1 MATENNAIKPVQID
15 LSSLG
20 YQVLAQPQEVAPGLT
35 LIATGPDPSLAKS
48 NVPSNADAAITTRA
62 NQLLPGGGLNL
73 NATGQGVNVGV
84 WDQGQ
89 VLSTHQELTGRVTNI
104 DTGTT
109 SNHAT
114 HVAGTIGAKGVESAA
129 KGMAPNAQIR
139 SRDWNNDLAELDA
152 EAKAKNITL
161 SNHSY
166 GQATGWNGL
175 VSVNGVPTDLWTEDR
190 SKFSED
196 PDFGRYSADSQKL
209 DQTLYN
215 NKNLLSVWAA
225 ENERDDKFTG
235 ANGNKYVAYLS
246 APPGGGAPGFY
257 LIDPVASGLTA
268 PGPDGNAGTGYDSLP
283 TVQTAKNSLVVGAV
297 ADATWSGT
305 GAVRGGTVLPSSSS
319 GMTDDGRL
327 KVDLVAN
334 GDDLYSPIATG
345 NDKYASDS
353 GTSMAA
359 ANLTGTMALEYQTHR
374 ELAAGNFPAYRVQ
387 NIDGK
392 SQQRFQDPTK
402 PLSST
407 MKGLGIHTAKD
418 LGQTGPDYQYG
429 WGLLDGQKAATFL
442 GDLKATNKR
451 DLLKEGTYT
460 GTPWTARINSNGA
473 NKDGIKVTLAW
484 TDPAPTNLPART
496 LDNPASVLVNDL
508 NLSLKGPDGKIY
520 HPWVLDPN
528 NPSAPASK
536 GVNNRDNVE
545 QIFIPPNSPAGNY
558 TVVVEGP
565 ANTKQDFSIF
575 ATSVPQIQQGHGWG
589 DVHYKTFDGKYY
601 DFQGVG
607 EFIYARS
614 TVDDWQVQT
623 RQERWAPG
631 AHVSVN
637 KAFATTMDGYNVVL
651 DQKFAPNQRIKI
663 DGQSQTLNSGQ
674 SLNVGQSRI
683 TRNGSQYTFTY
694 AGPDRKLSTSDDDVV
709 IANDNPTYMNI
720 YVKPADYRADQL
732 EGLLGNADG
741 VINNDFTLRGGK
753 SLGANPSWADI
764 HGQFGESWRITQ
776 DESLFGTP
784 TMPKPAT
791 PPTEVSLETLDPA
804 VRDAAI
810 KKATEAGIPEGPFRD
825 GAALDFAITG
835 DQSFIDAAKQF
846 VDGLPESAKTVTPLP
861 PADPI
866 DPAALVDPVNPVNTV
881 EATPLAAIS
890 LAVSPSEV
898 AEDGT
903 ANLVYTF
910 TRTGDVT
917 TPLTVNYRVGGSATF
932 DADYTQSGTKVFTK
946 STGTITFAEGA
957 STATLT
963 IDPTKDT
970 VVEGNETIDISLVA
984 GNDYTIKTKDPITG
998 TITDGVKPDT
1008 TAPISNTFSPTDNAT
1023 DVAVTTNLVVKFSE
1037 AIEKGTGNLVIK
1049 KVSDDS
1055 VVETI
1060 DVTSSNVTVNGSEI
1074 TIDPRADLT
1083 QGTEYY
1089 VEIADGA
1096 IKDVAG
1102 NNYAGISDNT
1112 TWNFTTKSNKPGETN
1127 PPVPVKSPGVFTVGP
1142 EGQVNVDFINDSGF
1156 YQGEMGLFSL
1166 EGMENLTPGS
1176 TEYIKEAARRAN
1188 SKSELGYVV
1197 IRDRVEGAKF
1207 NPSVGE
1213 TPNRNFGDYLG
1224 FKNFTMKP
1232 NSQFAIML
1240 VPNGTVQ
1247 ELENNPTL
1255 IGDRLPLFSTG
1266 SNPGQ
1271 LVDLTGK
1278 GNTFIWE
1285 DLDVKNSPWSD
1296 LDYNDIIFQ
1305 LNGATVSTIPGVDGY
1320 INSKLD
1326 WRNSQDGKALIDYA
1340 QSNPLG
1346 KPSEENIPFTGEIPK
1361 TERTLQGSV
1370 NDGKVTDATVFF
1382 DSNKNGKLDSNE
1394 PAAKTDETGI
1404 FALKVN
1410 LDKFDTNKSGDIE
1423 ASEGNLVALGG
1434 TDKTTGKPVETPLSA
1449 PVDSVGIN
1457 PLTTLVT
1464 EILDRAPAA
1473 NPKDETKAKQDAEEQ
1488 VKQKL
1493 GLPTTS
1499 ELTTPDP
1506 TLADKGIVPAATVE
1520 TIKKSTQVE
1529 NLIAQTANL
1538 IDEATTTPKSTIVE
1552 EAVKAIGDQIESNT
1566 NVNFSDQQQVKELI
1580 VATATATK
1588 AIDPSLDLNT
1598 ITQKATE
1605 TAHVIAQTNLDV
1617 AAKTTN
1623 SPQTQDAIVTPKP
1636 QPVAE
1641 TTKPAS
1647 VVKTPTTVAE
1657 TPKPASVVETPTAVV
1672 KTPTTIAET
1681 PTTDPT
1687 QNPVSIPSMPNLIPT
1702 ANTTNTSVDVI
1713 NRITKGL
1720 DDSEAFEGTNND
1732 DIVYGKG
1739 GNDNIFGKIGKDE
1752 LFGNQGDDYIDGGND
1767 DDILHGGKGNDNII
1781 GGEGNDQIWGN
1792 NNNDILIGG
1801 EGNDIIYGGKGND
1814 QIWGGIGNDELSG
1827 DRGDDS
1833 INGEAGK
1840 DTLLGYEGDDL
1851 LLGGD
1856 DDDILIGG
1864 SGNNT
1869 LVGGNGNDIF
1879 VLSNN
1884 GIATVVD
1891 FTKGDLF
1898 KLPEGITANNISFI
1912 QGNNSLEVKQGN
1924 QTLAVLNGITK
1935 PLALTSFI

>member
-1 MATENNAIKPVQID
+1 MPTENNGLTPVEID

-20 YQVLAQPQEVAPGLT
+20 YQLLAQPQEVAPGLT
-35 LIATGPDPSLAKS
+35 LIATGPDPSVVKS

-89 VLSTHQELTGRVTNI
+89 VLSTHQELAGRVTNL
-104 DTGTT
+104 DTGAP
-109 SNHAT
+109 SNHST
-114 HVAGTIGAKGVESAA
+114 HVAGTIGAKGVQSAA
-129 KGMAPNAQIR
+129 KGMAPDAQIR
-139 SRDWNNDLAELDA
+139 SRDWNNDLAELAAD
-152 EAKAKNITL
+152 AKNITL

-225 ENERDDKFTG
+225 GNERDDKFTG

-246 APPGGGAPGFY
+246 APPGGGTPGYY
-257 LIDPVASGLTA
+257 LIDPVATGLTA
-268 PGPDGNAGTGYDSLP
+268 PGTDGNAGGYDALA
-283 TVQTAKNSLVVGAV
+283 TQQTAKNSLVVGAIG
-297 ADATWSGT
+297 DATWSGT
-305 GAVRGGTVLPSSSS
+305 GALRGGAMLPFSSW
-319 GMTDDGRL
+319 GMTDDGRV
-327 KVDLVAN
+327 KVDLVGN
-334 GDDLYSPIATG
+334 GEDVYSPIATG
-345 NDKYASDS
+345 NDKYGSDS

-359 ANLTGTMALEYQTHR
+359 PNITGTMALVYQNHR
-374 ELAAGNFPAYRVQ
+374 EIAAGNFPAYHSQ
-387 NIDGK
+387 NINGTF
-392 SQQRFQDPTK
+392 QQRFQDVTK

-407 MKGLGIHTAKD
+407 MKALGIHTAKD
-418 LGQTGPDYQYG
+418 LGNTGPDYQYG

-442 GDLKATNKR
+442 GDLKDINKR

-460 GTPWTARINSNGA
+460 GTAWNAKINSNGA

-508 NLSLKGPDGKIY
+508 NLSLKGPDGTIY
-520 HPWVLDPN
+520 RPWVLDPN
-528 NPSAPASK
+528 NPSAPAST
-536 GVNNRDNVE
+536 GINNRDNVE
-545 QIFIPPNSPAGNY
+545 QIFVPPNSPAGDY
-558 TVVVEGP
+558 TVIVEGP
-565 ANTKQDFSIF
+565 ANIKQDFSIF

-589 DVHYKTFDGKYY
+589 DVHFKTFDGKYY
-601 DFQGVG
+601 DFQGAG

-623 RQERWAPG
+623 RQELWSPNAR
-631 AHVSVN
+631 VSVN
-637 KAFATTMDGYNVVL
+637 KAFATTMDRATVVL

-663 DGQSQTLNSGQ
+663 DGQSITLNSGQ
-674 SLNVGQSRI
+674 SIKVAGGQSQI
-683 TRNGSQYTFTY
+683 ARNGNTYTFTY
-694 AGPDRKLSTSDDDVV
+694 AGPDGQISTSDDDRVV
-709 IANDNPTYMNI
+709 AYDNPSYIDI
-720 YVKPADYRADQL
+720 YVKPADYRAGML

-764 HGQFGESWRITQ
+764 HGQFSDSWRITQ

-784 TMPKPAT
+784 TTPKPAT

-825 GAALDFAITG
+825 GAALDFALTG
-835 DQSFIDAAKQF
+835 DQSFIDAAKKF
-846 VDGLPESAKTVTPLP
+846 VDGLPESAKTVTQFP
-861 PADPI
+861 PASPI

-1008 TAPISNTFSPTDNAT
+1008 TAPTSNTFSPTDNAT
-1023 DVAVTTNLVVKFSE
+1023 DVAVTANLVVKFSE

-1074 TIDPRADLT
+1074 TIDPTADLT

-1102 NNYAGISDNT
+1102 NNYTGISDNT
-1112 TWNFTTKSNKPGETN
+1112 TWNFTTKSNKPGETD

-1142 EGQVNVDFINDSGF
+1142 EGQVNLDFINDSGL

-1188 SKSELGYVV
+1188 SKSELGYVA

-1224 FKNFTMKP
+1224 FKNFTLKP

-1255 IGDRLPLFSTG
+1255 TGDRLPLFSTG
-1266 SNPGQ
+1266 PNPGQ

-1285 DLDVKNSPWSD
+1285 DLDVKNSPWRD
-1296 LDYNDIIFQ
+1296 FDYNDIIFQ
-1305 LNGATVSTIPGVDGY
+1305 LNGATVSNLPGVDGY

-1346 KPSEENIPFTGEIPK
+1346 KPSEENIPFSGETPK

-1404 FALKVN
+1404 FALEVN
-1410 LDKFDTNKSGDIE
+1410 LKQFDTNNSGDIE

-1520 TIKKSTQVE
+1520 TLKKSTQVE

-1566 NVNFSDQQQVKELI
+1566 NVNFSDQQQIKELI

-1588 AIDPSLDLNT
+1588 VIDPSLDLNT

-1605 TAHVIAQTNLDV
+1605 TANAIAKTNLDV
-1617 AAKTTN
+1617 AANTAN
-1623 SPQTQDAIVTPKP
+1623 LPQTQAKENASITPTPTVAETPKP
-1636 QPVAE
+1636 S
-1641 TTKPAS
+1641 S
-1647 VVKTPTTVAE
+1647 VVKTPTVAE
-1657 TPKPASVVETPTAVV
+1657 TPKPASV
-1672 KTPTTIAET
+1672 AET

-1687 QNPVSIPSMPNLIPT
+1687 PNPVSIPSMEIMIPSP
-1702 ANTTNTSVDVI
+1702 NTTNTSVDVI

-1720 DDSEAFEGTNND
+1720 DDSEAFEGSNND

-1739 GNDNIFGKIGKDE
+1739 GNDNIFGKMGKDE

-1814 QIWGGIGNDELSG
+1814 QIWGGLGNDELSG
-1827 DRGDDS
+1827 DLGDDS

-1864 SGNNT
+1864 VGNNT

-1884 GIATVVD
+1884 GIATILD

-1898 KLPEGITANNISFI
+1898 KLPEGISANNISFI
-1912 QGNNSLEVKQGN
+1912 QGNTSLELKQGT

-1935 PLALTSFI
+1935 PLDLTSFI